1 MARSSSGTG
10 TTSSEKLSR
19 TASPGPSNQMMQKF
33 MAAGGR
39 PVPGTLQ
46 RTPTGNNQAGSGS
59 NQSGSN
65 QAGSGNGPGSGT
77 TAAPP
82 AKSSPPAMKPVT
94 VTIPPDIRADSTPK
108 EMKKN
113 RIPPRVN
120 TSVDVHLKGTL
131 DPSMPV
137 NLSIDGQGGG
147 NGEATIDGK
156 ATRDLTS
163 SGTTTLHLKGKT
175 QTEPKQDSQL
185 RLVATQNG
193 KQLASS
199 RGFSV
204 SAIPQNMSFSFDN
217 LAKGDFRGIHITYD
231 MLPDSGVRGDLD
243 KAGGAERVEY
253 PTKKPEALKHCYST
267 LSKTMKDEHKLRTS
281 SLTSRMT
288 IPAKQTFMFKDERTN
303 SEGIPMKNSGFL
315 IKHIVKTKKPGPGLE
330 ITTSKEG
337 AAEKAQDRD
346 TVCKSGPIQ
355 SDSGTG
361 SESKTQD
368 V

>member
-1 MARSSSGTG
+1 MPERTRTLGQQNPRTAAMASGG
-10 TTSSEKLSR
+10 RPSLEKLSR
-19 TASPGPSNQMMQKF
+19 AVSPAPSNQMMQKF

-65 QAGSGNGPGSGT
+65 QAGSGNGPGTGT

-163 SGTTTLHLKGKT
+163 SGT
-175 QTEPKQDSQL
+175 
-185 RLVATQNG
+185 
-193 KQLASS
+193 
-199 RGFSV
+199 
-204 SAIPQNMSFSFDN
+204 
-217 LAKGDFRGIHITYD
+217 
-231 MLPDSGVRGDLD
+231 
-243 KAGGAERVEY
+243 
-253 PTKKPEALKHCYST
+253 
-267 LSKTMKDEHKLRTS
+267 
-281 SLTSRMT
+281 
-288 IPAKQTFMFKDERTN
+288 
-303 SEGIPMKNSGFL
+303 
-315 IKHIVKTKKPGPGLE
+315 
-330 ITTSKEG
+330 
-337 AAEKAQDRD
+337 
-346 TVCKSGPIQ
+346 
-355 SDSGTG
+355 
-361 SESKTQD
+361 
-368 V
+368 